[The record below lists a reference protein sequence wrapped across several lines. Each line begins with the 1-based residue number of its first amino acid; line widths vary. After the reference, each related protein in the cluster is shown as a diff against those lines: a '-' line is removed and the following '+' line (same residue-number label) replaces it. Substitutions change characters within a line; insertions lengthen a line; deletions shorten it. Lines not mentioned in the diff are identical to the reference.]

1 MKRREFLK
9 LAGAASAARVAR
21 GATVKSGRG
30 YAIVVD
36 AHDPVANSLPVRWA
50 AEQLREALAAKGK
63 LCQVVDSTQRVPG
76 VAFQV
81 LVGGVASEWAKG
93 FPHATAQLSSPESL
107 RLTAGKL
114 AGTPA
119 ILVSGSDQRGFVY
132 ALLELAERVRY
143 GSDAAPALRLSK
155 TPGGKS
161 RQTKCAA

>member
-30 YAIVVD
+30 FAIVVD

-63 LCQVVDSTQRVPG
+63 LCQVIDSTQRVPG

-119 ILVSGSDQRGFVY
+119 ILVSGSDQRGVCST
-132 ALLELAERVRY
+132 RY
-143 GSDAAPALRLSK
+143 WSWQSGSVTAQMQRRPCASAKLWRR
-155 TPGGKS
+155 S